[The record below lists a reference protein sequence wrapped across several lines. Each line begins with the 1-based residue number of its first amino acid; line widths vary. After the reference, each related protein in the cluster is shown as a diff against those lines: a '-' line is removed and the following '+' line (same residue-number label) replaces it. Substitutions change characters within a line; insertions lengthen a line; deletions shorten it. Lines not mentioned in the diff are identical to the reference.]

1 MKKYLVNSIILFVL
15 SLFPLFFLFFLPKN
29 IYHKSFIFLLV
40 FIAVCFFLY
49 LGFWNLSR
57 YKNDKK
63 YMDRGLKIY
72 FGVYLF
78 LLYSLTVFLRN
89 DHPLLLFQNI
99 RFDDFFSRMNFIPFS
114 ETLHLIRDVMDT
126 QNYSALFLIVGNV
139 LVFIP
144 LAYFLP
150 RIFKKEK
157 HPLIFLLT
165 VILVSISIEFLQ
177 LITSSGTFDIDDIIY
192 NSVGAFLFFKLFQTF
207 VGSFLDSILLGQNK
221 KISKE
226 KCFWSILILMMIIMS
241 LCFTGY
247 FYLYYDSASVYEA
260 SIINTSKECLG
271 EKEYFYED
279 EFYRYYFPCQMG
291 NDVFIR
297 INENKKI
304 TKTLLKDYVR
314 EHEDFS
320 LIHFVDDK
328 TIFAEPKGYEISFT
342 YFGYG
347 KHVEYEIENPI
358 VQIQKSIITDHNGL
372 IEYHFIVTP
381 LQKGTTIVKFNIINI
396 EGNVEDVKK
405 YQVSYDNEFKFYQ
418 V

>member
-1 MKKYLVNSIILFVL
+1 MKKYLVNSIILFVFSLL
-15 SLFPLFFLFFLPKN
+15 SLFFLFFLPKN
-29 IYHKSFIFLLV
+29 LYSKSLVFLLV
-40 FIAVCFFLY
+40 FVAVCFFLY
-49 LGFWNLSR
+49 LGFWNLSQ
-57 YKNDKK
+57 YQNDKK
-63 YMDRGLKIY
+63 YMNLGLKVY

-89 DHPLLLFQNI
+89 DHPFLLFQNI
-99 RFDDFFSRMNFIPFS
+99 RFDDLFSRMNLIPFS
-114 ETLHLIRDVMDT
+114 ETMHLISDVIVT
-126 QNYSALFLIVGNV
+126 KNYSALFLIIGNIF
-139 LVFIP
+139 VFIP
-144 LAYFLP
+144 LSYFLP
-150 RIFKKEK
+150 RILKQER
-157 HPLIFLLT
+157 HPLVFLST
-165 VILVSISIEFLQ
+165 VVLISISIEFLQ

-192 NSVGAFLFFKLFQTF
+192 NSAGAFLFFKLFQTS
-207 VGSFLDSILLGQNK
+207 VGSVLDSILLGQNK

-226 KCFWSILILMMIIMS
+226 KCFWALFILMIVIVS

-291 NDVFIR
+291 NDVFIQ

-304 TKTLLKDYVR
+304 TKTLLKDYVK

-320 LIHFVDDK
+320 MISFVDDK

-358 VQIQKSIITDHNGL
+358 VQIQKSIITDHNEL
-372 IEYHFIVTP
+372 IEYHFIVIP
-381 LQKGTTIVKFNIINI
+381 LQKGKTIVKFNIINI
-396 EGNVEDVKK
+396 EGNVEETKK